1 MVYIKFFYEKSKI
14 EMKMVDFKAVVAGVK
29 PYISARKKGT
39 FKCEKISDVVCY
51 VCATYGHIEFL
62 AENPDEF
69 K

>member
-1 MVYIKFFYEKSKI
+1 
-14 EMKMVDFKAVVAGVK
+14 MKMVDFKAVVAGVK